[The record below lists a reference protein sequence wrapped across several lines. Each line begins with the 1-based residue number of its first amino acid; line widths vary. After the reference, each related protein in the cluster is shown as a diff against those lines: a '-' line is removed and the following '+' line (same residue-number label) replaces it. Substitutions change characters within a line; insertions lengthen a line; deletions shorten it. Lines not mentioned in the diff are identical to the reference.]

1 MRLAV
6 LCFALGAFPASAQT
20 AESPDRPPPI
30 QVFINSHPT
39 LTSRSTLLSGSPV
52 TIPFDA
58 VQVSFVVTPVPGQ
71 VRYRLRGFNNWEQ
84 RVGQMFVGVR
94 FYNSQNDFVDEKR
107 VLESGRSPGWKG
119 SLERSTFTPR
129 EESISVPKGATQ
141 AEIFLT
147 SAGPPACMGVLAVT
161 DVDLYRGNQNLLPS
175 APWSRGGSGPSMASI
190 KTVNGKSVIMID
202 DNSIKTHADWSAPRI
217 PVEAGEK
224 LTLRWREI
232 FSNGMGDPL
241 VANYGS
247 LPLGSFRFEVEEID
261 LAGNPTRTYGMDIKV
276 PPPFWRT
283 PWFWGSCLGV
293 TALIGALA
301 GRYASRLA
309 MRRREDKQRAIDEE
323 RRRIARD
330 LHDDLGARLSQISLT
345 SSHAEGSAPTSETKD
360 SFRSITGL
368 AQDLSTSLSETV
380 WMLNPKNDNLESLA
394 DFLCR
399 MLASLCKPTGIR
411 CRIDVQPL
419 PEDFPVS
426 SDFRH
431 HVSLATREAI
441 TNSLRHSGATEIWL
455 HIKFNAPE
463 LIVHLTDNGK
473 GLPAEPGAGN
483 GLTNMRQRAE
493 ALHGRFETEIPK
505 NGGTRII
512 FDFPIPAFEHHP

>member
-1 MRLAV
+1 
-6 LCFALGAFPASAQT
+6 
-20 AESPDRPPPI
+20 
-30 QVFINSHPT
+30 
-39 LTSRSTLLSGSPV
+39 
-52 TIPFDA
+52 
-58 VQVSFVVTPVPGQ
+58 
-71 VRYRLRGFNNWEQ
+71 
-84 RVGQMFVGVR
+84 
-94 FYNSQNDFVDEKR
+94 
-107 VLESGRSPGWKG
+107 
-119 SLERSTFTPR
+119 
-129 EESISVPKGATQ
+129 
-141 AEIFLT
+141 
-147 SAGPPACMGVLAVT
+147 
-161 DVDLYRGNQNLLPS
+161 
-175 APWSRGGSGPSMASI
+175 
-190 KTVNGKSVIMID
+190 
-202 DNSIKTHADWSAPRI
+202 
-217 PVEAGEK
+217 
-224 LTLRWREI
+224 
-232 FSNGMGDPL
+232 
-241 VANYGS
+241 
-247 LPLGSFRFEVEEID
+247 
-261 LAGNPTRTYGMDIKV
+261 
-276 PPPFWRT
+276 
-283 PWFWGSCLGV
+283 
-293 TALIGALA
+293 
-301 GRYASRLA
+301 
-309 MRRREDKQRAIDEE
+309 
-323 RRRIARD
+323 IARD

-345 SSHAEGSAPTSETKD
+345 SSYAEGSAPTSETKD